1 MVAVPSP
8 VTSGHFFSKEIA
20 MLKRLK
26 EDPLASI
33 RILRVFI
40 AIGAVLL
47 LALLIVPHRYKFWLI
62 VVVLVVGCFGA
73 IFDLFFIH
81 RWQMQRL
88 KEYGRRLSRRP

>member
-1 MVAVPSP
+1 
-8 VTSGHFFSKEIA
+8 
-20 MLKRLK
+20 MLDRLK

-40 AIGAVLL
+40 AIDAVLL
-47 LALLIVPHRYKFWLI
+47 LALLIVPDRYKFWLI
-62 VVVLVVGCFGA
+62 VVVLVVSCFGA

-88 KEYGRRLSRRP
+88 KEFGRRLKRP